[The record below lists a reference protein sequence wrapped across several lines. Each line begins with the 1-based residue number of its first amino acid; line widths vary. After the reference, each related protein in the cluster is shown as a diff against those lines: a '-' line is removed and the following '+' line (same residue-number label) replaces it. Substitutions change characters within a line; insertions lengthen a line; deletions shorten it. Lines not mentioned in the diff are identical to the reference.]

1 MTRETFEKAEKLMAK
16 INGCKQIITMLDT
29 MLIHWYD
36 HDKADITVNYRGG
49 QHDPGLCMHH
59 TELPELRDAL
69 MKARDRYKFDLRKL
83 DDEFAALL

>member
-1 MTRETFEKAEKLMAK
+1 MTRETFEKAEKLIAK
-16 INGCKQIITMLDT
+16 INYSKQIIRMLDT
-29 MLIHWYD
+29 MLNHWYD

-69 MKARDRYKFDLRKL
+69 MKARDRCKFDLRKL
-83 DDEFAALL
+83 EDELAAL

>member
-1 MTRETFEKAEKLMAK
+1 MTIETFKKAQELTSK
-16 INGCKQIITMLDT
+16 INYSKQIISMLDT
-29 MLIHWYD
+29 MLNHWYD
-36 HDKADITVNYRGG
+36 PDRADITVNYRGG

-83 DDEFAALL
+83 EDELAAL